1 MELSERDIQDLRQ
14 ARELVMGV
22 ASRVDC
28 GYCRSHLEVTADMIS
43 DAIDI
48 TKFNLL
54 YADDEK
60 ALQKMR
66 QMLQDEA
73 TLRLL
78 ALASRVVGMF
88 RRVTHGRAT

>member
-1 MELSERDIQDLRQ
+1 
-14 ARELVMGV
+14 
-22 ASRVDC
+22 
-28 GYCRSHLEVTADMIS
+28 
-43 DAIDI
+43 
-48 TKFNLL
+48 
-54 YADDEK
+54 
-60 ALQKMR
+60 MR